1 MHSDA
6 PWASGLHDT
15 LAHLLQAPTHPR
27 PMSDLDAWRSSWQ
40 ALTASVSSPLSL
52 ALRGGFEADRLGWA
66 FSAGYQ
72 AALRA
77 MLPAIEGD
85 EIVAFGATE
94 SGGNRPRHITT
105 TCEALPEAGWRLDG
119 RKSWITLGAACSS
132 LLIVARQADGDPERP
147 QLAVLRVPADV
158 PGVSLPA
165 STPLPFIPEVPHTQ
179 CVLENVR
186 LPASAALPGDG
197 YSDYLKPFR
206 TIEDLYVNLAL
217 LACTVREAR
226 ARQWPAALCAR
237 LLACVSGLAALT
249 TQPAPSPVTHV
260 VLDGLLAEAARLQGE
275 AGEQLA
281 AAEDTFATR
290 WRRDVPLFGVAGK
303 ARVLRAQRAWERLG

>member
-1 MHSDA
+1 MYSDA
-6 PWASGLHDT
+6 SWASGLHDA
-15 LAHLLQAPTHPR
+15 LAHLLQLPTHAR
-27 PMSDLDAWRSSWQ
+27 PMPDLDAWRASWQ
-40 ALTASVSSPLSL
+40 ALTAGVSSPLSL

-77 MLPAIEGD
+77 MLPAIDGD

-94 SGGNRPRHITT
+94 SGGNRPRHIAT

-119 RKSWITLGAACSS
+119 QKRWITLGAACTS
-132 LLIVARQADGDPERP
+132 LLIVARQADSDPERP
-147 QLAVLRVPADV
+147 QLVVLHVPVDT

-179 CVLENVR
+179 CVLDNVR
-186 LPASAALPGDG
+186 LPATAILPGDG
-197 YSDYLKPFR
+197 YNDYLKPFR
-206 TIEDLYVNLAL
+206 TIEDQYVNLAL

-226 ARQWPAALCAR
+226 ARQWPVALRAR

-249 TQPAPSPVTHV
+249 TQPAPSPVTHA
-260 VLDGLLAEAARLQGE
+260 VLDGLLAETARALGE

-281 AAEDTFATR
+281 AAQDTFATR
-290 WRRDVPLFGVAGK
+290 WQRDVPLFSVAGK
-303 ARVLRAQRAWERLG
+303 ARELRAQRAWERLG